1 MFILFFILFFRNLL
15 KLFYSIILYYIL
27 MLYIMI
33 DQIDCINDM
42 YKLHEIFINLTLKMI
57 LFYKIIFFP
66 LNIYFFLISRDFNTI
81 LFNKSI

>member
-1 MFILFFILFFRNLL
+1 
-15 KLFYSIILYYIL
+15 
-27 MLYIMI
+27 MI

-42 YKLHEIFINLTLKMI
+42 YKLYEIFINLTLKMI

>member
-1 MFILFFILFFRNLL
+1 
-15 KLFYSIILYYIL
+15 
-27 MLYIMI
+27 MI

-42 YKLHEIFINLTLKMI
+42 YKLHEIFTNLTLKMI

-66 LNIYFFLISRDFNTI
+66 LNIYFFLISRNFNTI

>member
-1 MFILFFILFFRNLL
+1 MFILFFRNLL

-42 YKLHEIFINLTLKMI
+42 YKLHEIFTNLTLKMI

-66 LNIYFFLISRDFNTI
+66 LNIYFFLISRNFNTI

>member
-1 MFILFFILFFRNLL
+1 MFILFFRNLL

>member
-1 MFILFFILFFRNLL
+1 MFILFFRNLL

-42 YKLHEIFINLTLKMI
+42 YKLHEIFINFTLKMI

>member
-1 MFILFFILFFRNLL
+1 
-15 KLFYSIILYYIL
+15 
-27 MLYIMI
+27 MI

-66 LNIYFFLISRDFNTI
+66 LNIYFFLISRDFKIQFYSIKVYDSLLEYYRMHHI
-81 LFNKSI
+81 L

>member
-1 MFILFFILFFRNLL
+1 MFMLFFRNLL

>member
-1 MFILFFILFFRNLL
+1 MFILFFRNLL

-66 LNIYFFLISRDFNTI
+66 LNIYFFLISRDFNII

>member
-1 MFILFFILFFRNLL
+1 MFILFFRNLL

-42 YKLHEIFINLTLKMI
+42 YKLHEIFENDLI
-57 LFYKIIFFP
+57 L
-66 LNIYFFLISRDFNTI
+66 
-81 LFNKSI
+81 